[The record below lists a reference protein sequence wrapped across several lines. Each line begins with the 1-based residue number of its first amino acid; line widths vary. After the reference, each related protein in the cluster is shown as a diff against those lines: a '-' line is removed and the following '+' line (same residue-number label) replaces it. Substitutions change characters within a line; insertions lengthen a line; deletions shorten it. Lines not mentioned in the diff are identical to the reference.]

1 MFKALGWNG
10 WAMGEEEEA
19 ALIKHLFATEE
30 FLGNYGIH
38 SLSKLDP
45 GYDERDVDN
54 GGPGACI
61 SFAPA
66 IADRLYSA
74 GKPELGDKIME
85 RLFWLGGAM
94 PYWGDSQ
101 RADIREYRRDTPL
114 QSDIQ
119 GAALAQTMI
128 FGLFGIKVL
137 DDFSVQIKPHLP
149 AGIKRMSLKNIRL
162 AGFVFQISCSGE
174 SYRVVCNG
182 KIFKSSLSGTI
193 ILKKN
198 KS

>member
-1 MFKALGWNG
+1 MQIFKALGWNG
-10 WAMGEEEEA
+10 WTMEKEEEE
-19 ALIKHLFATEE
+19 ALIKHLFSAEE

-38 SLSKLDP
+38 SLSKQDP

-74 GKPELGDKIME
+74 GKPEQGDKIME
-85 RLFWLGGAM
+85 RLLWLGESM

-128 FGLFGIKVL
+128 FGLFGIKVR
-137 DDFSVQIKPHLP
+137 DDFSIEIKPHLP
-149 AGIKRMSLKNIRL
+149 SGVPRMNLKNIRL
-162 AGFVFQISCSGE
+162 S
-174 SYRVVCNG
+174 G
-182 KIFKSSLSGTI
+182 KIFDVECQKKGFAVRCGSSLFKGEYQSAI
-193 ILKKN
+193 ILP
-198 KS
+198 